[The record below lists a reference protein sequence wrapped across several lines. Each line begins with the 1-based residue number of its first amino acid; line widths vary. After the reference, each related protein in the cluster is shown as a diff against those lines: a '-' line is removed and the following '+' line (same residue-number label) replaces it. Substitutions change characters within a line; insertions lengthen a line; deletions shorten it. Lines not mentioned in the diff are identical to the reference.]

1 MHNVLGFAV
10 HTRILNKVG
19 QSYTSSLSRKV
30 RIACSGEEVLTDNG
44 EESDDGRVNVTVRAQ
59 CGVVCGEAWY
69 VVMACS
75 QSHVLVASLSFSF
88 TTTTIIYVLLSS

>member
-10 HTRILNKVG
+10 HTGILNKVG

-30 RIACSGEEVLTDNG
+30 RTACSGEEVLTDDG
-44 EESDDGRVNVTVRAQ
+44 EESDDGCVNVTVRAQ

-75 QSHVLVASLSFSF
+75 HVLVASLSF
-88 TTTTIIYVLLSS
+88 TTTTIIYALLSS